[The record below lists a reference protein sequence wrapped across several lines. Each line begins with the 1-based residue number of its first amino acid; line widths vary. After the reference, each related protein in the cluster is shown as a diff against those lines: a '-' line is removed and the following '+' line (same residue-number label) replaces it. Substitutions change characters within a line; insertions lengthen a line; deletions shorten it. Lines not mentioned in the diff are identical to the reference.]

1 MRITSLIVAGVY
13 IGKIMVR
20 VFLSHSSQDKPFV
33 RMLADE
39 LETGGEIKVWLDERE
54 IGYGENIVLKIEE
67 GLDANVVLLILS
79 PDSVDSKWVK
89 EEWTAA
95 YWEQVNSQ
103 HTRFAGLL
111 YRDCQL
117 PRFLANKNYFDLRT
131 NQTEGFRKIKTWL
144 LGQRPP
150 VPPVVHLPQRSPLFI
165 GREPE
170 IDELRRRLKEPGSVA
185 YVSGLAGRGKTT
197 LVLEYAHRYQRDFET
212 VHWLPC
218 QGRTLVQIA
227 GELAWQL
234 GLKLEG
240 DLETIVHELNG
251 YCASKRCL
259 LIFDNV
265 EDDTPARLMPA
276 GRTSVLI
283 TTRLT
288 DLSFLELHKP
298 LKLPLFSEDQCF
310 DLFHEAI
317 GKDEVERHASE
328 ARSLF
333 QRLGYLPI
341 GIAVAAGLIRK
352 DVRYTIAGMAK
363 NLPANVTALLR
374 EAVTALSPT
383 AQTLLAAMAVCAP
396 EGFRLALAAE
406 VAELDEASSLDAL
419 QEIHSRSLVE
429 ELDRDERRYRLHALV
444 REGAG
449 PGDALRRR
457 QFESL
462 RNQFKDWER
471 NWSQCEKD
479 LANWRVAFAWL
490 LGQPK
495 SDEIWSFTNDLANI
509 GYRLTHRLGRLPEAL
524 EICERMVCE
533 TESYNAA
540 AVWEWYSNQAVILH
554 AWARFEEAMAL
565 HKKQEAIHL
574 EAGNRDGLQKS
585 YGYQAV
591 ILWDQGRLVEAMSLL
606 KRKEAIC
613 LELGNRYGLQ
623 VSYGNQ
629 AGILKELGQFDEAMA
644 LHKKEEAICLELE
657 SLDALQICYGNQAAL
672 LADRGQLEEAMSL
685 LQKQESI
692 CVGLGNRTGQAYCYW
707 TWGLLARKQ
716 ADFQKERDKLGE
728 ALALFSKIGMPREIE
743 AVQAALNETSRNIQP
758 N

>member
-1 MRITSLIVAGVY
+1 
-13 IGKIMVR
+13 MVR

-33 RMLADE
+33 HMLADE
-39 LETGGEIKVWLDERE
+39 LEAGGEIKVWLDERE

-79 PDSVDSKWVK
+79 PDSVDSKWAK

-103 HTRFAGLL
+103 HTRFAGVL

-117 PRFLANKNYFDLRT
+117 PRLLANKNYFDLRT

-170 IDELRRRLKEPGSVA
+170 IEELRRQLKEPGSVA

-197 LVLEYAHRYQRDFET
+197 LALEYAHRYQRDYEA

-227 GELAWQL
+227 GELTWQL

-240 DLETIVHELNG
+240 DLDTIVRELNG
-251 YCASKRCL
+251 HCARKRCL
-259 LIFDNV
+259 LVLDNV
-265 EDDTPARLMPA
+265 EDDTPARLLPA

-298 LKLPLFSEDQCF
+298 LKLPLFSEEQCF

-374 EAVTALSPT
+374 EAVAALSQQ
-383 AQTLLAAMAVCAP
+383 AQTLLSAMAVCAP

-406 VAELDEASSLDAL
+406 IAELDEASSLDAL
-419 QEIHSRSLVE
+419 QEIHSRSLAE

-444 REGAG
+444 REAAGATNAQRLKHA
-449 PGDALRRR
+449 DSVLNE
-457 QFESL
+457 F
-462 RNQFKDWER
+462 R
-471 NWSQCEKD
+471 NWES
-479 LANWRVAFAWL
+479 NWRRVRK
-490 LGQPK
+490 G
-495 SDEIWSFTNDLANI
+495 N
-509 GYRLTHRLGRLPEAL
+509 GR
-524 EICERMVCE
+524 
-533 TESYNAA
+533 
-540 AVWEWYSNQAVILH
+540 
-554 AWARFEEAMAL
+554 
-565 HKKQEAIHL
+565 
-574 EAGNRDGLQKS
+574 
-585 YGYQAV
+585 
-591 ILWDQGRLVEAMSLL
+591 
-606 KRKEAIC
+606 
-613 LELGNRYGLQ
+613 
-623 VSYGNQ
+623 
-629 AGILKELGQFDEAMA
+629 
-644 LHKKEEAICLELE
+644 
-657 SLDALQICYGNQAAL
+657 
-672 LADRGQLEEAMSL
+672 LADRVLMVACATGSRSL
-685 LQKQESI
+685 VDDEGPGGSGI
-692 CVGLGNRTGQAYCYW
+692 Y
-707 TWGLLARKQ
+707 
-716 ADFQKERDKLGE
+716 ADPPAGTAAGSPRDL
-728 ALALFSKIGMPREIE
+728 
-743 AVQAALNETSRNIQP
+743 
-758 N
+758 

>member
-1 MRITSLIVAGVY
+1 
-13 IGKIMVR
+13 MVR

-103 HTRFAGLL
+103 HTKFAGVL

-117 PRFLANKNYFDLRT
+117 PRLLANKSYFDLRT

-170 IDELRRRLKEPGSVA
+170 IEDLRRRLKEPGSVA
-185 YVSGLAGRGKTT
+185 YVAGLAGRGKTT
-197 LVLEYAHRYQRDFET
+197 LALEYAHRYQRDYEA

-218 QGRTLVQIA
+218 QSRTLVQIA

-240 DLETIVHELNG
+240 DLDTIVRELNG
-251 YCASKRCL
+251 HCARKRCL

-265 EDDTPARLMPA
+265 EDDTPARLLPA

-283 TTRLT
+283 TTRFNTLR
-288 DLSFLELHKP
+288 FLRAHQP
-298 LKLPLFSEDQCF
+298 LNLPLFTEEQCF
-310 DLFHEAI
+310 ELFSREI
-317 GKDEVERHASE
+317 GKDEVEKHQPE

-341 GIAVAAGLIRK
+341 GIAVAASLIRE
-352 DVRYTIAGMAK
+352 DVRYTIAGIAK
-363 NLPANVTALLR
+363 NLPADVTALLR

-406 VAELDEASSLDAL
+406 VAELDETTSLDAL
-419 QEIHSRSLVE
+419 QEIYARSLAE

-444 REGAG
+444 RESAGAT
-449 PGDALRRR
+449 DAQR
-457 QFESL
+457 QKHAESL
-462 RNQFKDWER
+462 RKEFENWEKDWR
-471 NWSQCEKD
+471 QCEKD
-479 LANWRVAFAWL
+479 MADWQMAFSWSLSQLRDDKAWSL
-490 LGQPK
+490 SNSLGY
-495 SDEIWSFTNDLANI
+495 L
-509 GYRLTHRLGRLPEAL
+509 GYELIRRLGRLPEAY
-524 EICERMVCE
+524 EICERMAQE
-533 TESYNAA
+533 ANRRGTKPALRA
-540 AVWEWYSNQAVILH
+540 WYGNQALILQDWGQLER
-554 AWARFEEAMAL
+554 AMRLFENVEAISVELDDRDSLRRSYGNRALILRIWGDLDEAMEL
-565 HKKQEAIHL
+565 HRKEEDICGKLNIK
-574 EAGNRDGLQKS
+574 DGLQ
-585 YGYQAV
+585 
-591 ILWDQGRLVEAMSLL
+591 L
-606 KRKEAIC
+606 
-613 LELGNRYGLQ
+613 
-623 VSYGNQ
+623 SYGNQ
-629 AGILKELGQFDEAMA
+629 AMILKAWGRLDEA
-644 LHKKEEAICLELE
+644 LEL
-657 SLDALQICYGNQAAL
+657 
-672 LADRGQLEEAMSL
+672 
-685 LQKQESI
+685 
-692 CVGLGNRTGQAYCYW
+692 
-707 TWGLLARKQ
+707 
-716 ADFQKERDKLGE
+716 
-728 ALALFSKIGMPREIE
+728 
-743 AVQAALNETSRNIQP
+743 
-758 N
+758 